1 MTEQKTITMNLPAAS
16 DMMSEGEVA
25 RTDAMLTVIA
35 DQEGLAAANATVAT
49 MTKRIKELEAAR
61 KKITQPLDAAKKA
74 VMDLFR
80 PAVTGYQDAIVQIKG
95 SMSAYIRAE
104 EIKAA
109 KARAEAEAK
118 AAAERK
124 ALEEQAAKAESV
136 EEKAALQEAAAMMA
150 AEPVPVQAAPTKAAG
165 VTTRKVW
172 RGHIVNKQVLLAF
185 IAQHPEYLD
194 LVEIKQGALDRMILA
209 AGGTLCFPG
218 VENIEET
225 TVVSR

>member
-1 MTEQKTITMNLPAAS
+1 MTEQKTITMNLPAAA
-16 DMMSEGEVA
+16 DMVSEGDVA
-25 RTDAMLTVIA
+25 RTDAMLCVIA
-35 DQEGLAAANATVAT
+35 DQEGLAAANLTVQQ
-49 MTKRIKELEAAR
+49 MSKRIKELEAAR

-80 PAVTGYQDAIVQIKG
+80 PAVTGYQDAILQIKG
-95 SMSAYIRAE
+95 AMGAYIRDE

-124 ALEEQAAKAESV
+124 ALEEAAAKAESP
-136 EEKAALQEAAAMMA
+136 EEAQAIQEAASMMT
-150 AEPVPVQAAPTKAAG
+150 AEPVAQTAPAKAAG
-165 VTTRKVW
+165 VTTRKTWKGRVT
-172 RGHIVNKQVLLAF
+172 NKQVLLAF
-185 IAQHPEYLD
+185 IAQHPEYLE
-194 LVEIKQGALDRMILA
+194 LVEIKQGALDRIIHA

-225 TVVSR
+225 SVVSR